1 MILLRKRTDYYDY
14 LIGVYGRDE
23 KKVYDRKLDLTSDE
37 IYFED
42 INRWRNTN
50 IFDLY
55 VCNRIYRVEQV
66 KKGTW
71 ELHKFHTVNTDYRG
85 ERRHYRESQVSG
97 LKDFEYYIPR
107 PLNLSVDIPIAIK
120 GTYHNDNRLK
130 GITPILASFG
140 IPSVLSAEELYS
152 EVDMYISNLMS
163 QEEVRGEQ
171 SNENKILSKGFDIK
185 SSFRNQKNRRKK

>member
-107 PLNLSVDIPIAIK
+107 PLNLSVDSPIAIK

-130 GITPILASFG
+130 GVTPILASFG

-152 EVDMYISNLMS
+152 EVDMYLGFLMS
-163 QEEVRGEQ
+163 EKEKSSKQDDK
-171 SNENKILSKGFDIK
+171 NKLLSKGFDDKI
-185 SSFRNQKNRRKK
+185 SFRHRK

>member
-14 LIGVYGRDE
+14 LIGIYGRDE

-42 INRWRNTN
+42 ILRWRNTN
-50 IFDLY
+50 IFELY

-66 KKGTW
+66 KKGVW
-71 ELHKFHTVNTDYRG
+71 ELHKFHKNNTDYLGR
-85 ERRHYRESQVSG
+85 RRHYRESQVSG
-97 LKDFEYYIPR
+97 LDDFEYYIPR
-107 PLNLSVDIPIAIK
+107 PPETLTDSPIAIS

-130 GITPILASFG
+130 GVTPILASFG

-152 EVDMYISNLMS
+152 EVDMYLGFLMS
-163 QEEVRGEQ
+163 EKEKASKQDDK
-171 SNENKILSKGFDIK
+171 NKLLSKGFDDKI
-185 SSFRNQKNRRKK
+185 SFRHRK

>member
-42 INRWRNTN
+42 ISRWRNTN

-66 KKGTW
+66 KKGVW
-71 ELHKFHTVNTDYRG
+71 ELHKFHKNNTDYLGR
-85 ERRHYRESQVSG
+85 RRHYRESQVSG
-97 LKDFEYYIPR
+97 LDGFEYYIPR
-107 PLNLSVDIPIAIK
+107 PPEALTDSPIAIS

-130 GITPILASFG
+130 GVTPILASFG

-152 EVDMYISNLMS
+152 EVDMYLGFLMS
-163 QEEVRGEQ
+163 EKEKSSKQDDK
-171 SNENKILSKGFDIK
+171 NKLLSKGFDDKI
-185 SSFRNQKNRRKK
+185 SFRHRK

>member
-42 INRWRNTN
+42 ILRWRNTN

-66 KKGTW
+66 KKGVW
-71 ELHKFHTVNTDYRG
+71 ALHKFHKNNTDYLGR
-85 ERRHYRESQVSG
+85 RRHYRESQVSG
-97 LKDFEYYIPR
+97 LDDFEYYIPR
-107 PLNLSVDIPIAIK
+107 PPEALTDLPIAIN

-130 GITPILASFG
+130 GVTPILASFG
-140 IPSVLSAEELYS
+140 IPSVLSAEELYT
-152 EVDMYISNLMS
+152 EVDMYLGFLMS
-163 QEEVRGEQ
+163 EKEKT
-171 SNENKILSKGFDIK
+171 NKQDDKNKLLSKGFDDKI
-185 SSFRNQKNRRKK
+185 SFRHRK

>member
-42 INRWRNTN
+42 ILRWRNTN

-66 KKGTW
+66 KKGVW
-71 ELHKFHTVNTDYRG
+71 ELHKFHKNNTDYLGR
-85 ERRHYRESQVSG
+85 RRHYRESQVSG
-97 LKDFEYYIPR
+97 LDDFEYYIPR
-107 PLNLSVDIPIAIK
+107 PPEALTDLPIAIS

-130 GITPILASFG
+130 GVTPILASFG

-152 EVDMYISNLMS
+152 EVDMYLGFLMS
-163 QEEVRGEQ
+163 EKEKASKQDDK
-171 SNENKILSKGFDIK
+171 NKLLSKGFDDKI
-185 SSFRNQKNRRKK
+185 SFRHRK

>member
-42 INRWRNTN
+42 ILRWRNTN
-50 IFDLY
+50 IFDLH

-66 KKGTW
+66 KKGVW
-71 ELHKFHTVNTDYRG
+71 ELHKFHKNNTDYLGR
-85 ERRHYRESQVSG
+85 RRHYRESQVSG
-97 LKDFEYYIPR
+97 LDDFEYYIPR
-107 PLNLSVDIPIAIK
+107 PPEALTDLPIAIS

-130 GITPILASFG
+130 GVTPILASFG

-152 EVDMYISNLMS
+152 EVDMYLGFLMS
-163 QEEVRGEQ
+163 EKEKSSKQDDK
-171 SNENKILSKGFDIK
+171 NKLLSKGFDDKI
-185 SSFRNQKNRRKK
+185 SFRHRK

>member
-1 MILLRKRTDYYDY
+1 MILLRKRADYYDY

-42 INRWRNTN
+42 ILRWRNTN

-66 KKGTW
+66 KKGVW
-71 ELHKFHTVNTDYRG
+71 ELHKFHKNNTDYLGR
-85 ERRHYRESQVSG
+85 RRHYRESQVSG
-97 LKDFEYYIPR
+97 LDDFEYYIPR
-107 PLNLSVDIPIAIK
+107 PPEALTDSPIAIS

-130 GITPILASFG
+130 GVTPILASFG
-140 IPSVLSAEELYS
+140 IPSVLSAEELYT
-152 EVDMYISNLMS
+152 EVDMYIGFLMS
-163 QEEVRGEQ
+163 EKEKSSKQDDK
-171 SNENKILSKGFDIK
+171 NKLLSKGFDDKI
-185 SSFRNQKNRRKK
+185 SFRHRK

>member
-55 VCNRIYRVEQV
+55 VCNRIYRVEQL

-97 LKDFEYYIPR
+97 LKDFEYYVPR
-107 PLNLSVDIPIAIK
+107 PLNLSVDSPIAIK

-152 EVDMYISNLMS
+152 EVDMYLGFLMS
-163 QEEVRGEQ
+163 EKEKSSKQDDK
-171 SNENKILSKGFDIK
+171 NKLISKGFDDKI
-185 SSFRNQKNRRKK
+185 SFRHRK

>member
-1 MILLRKRTDYYDY
+1 MILISKRRDYYDY

-37 IYFED
+37 IYFGD

-107 PLNLSVDIPIAIK
+107 PLNLSVDSPIAIK

-152 EVDMYISNLMS
+152 ELDMFIGASMTEKETDN
-163 QEEVRGEQ
+163 Q
-171 SNENKILSKGFDIK
+171 NDKNKLIAKGFDDKI
-185 SSFRNQKNRRKK
+185 SFRHRK

>member
-14 LIGVYGRDE
+14 LIGIYGRDE

-42 INRWRNTN
+42 ILRWRNTN

-66 KKGTW
+66 KKGVW
-71 ELHKFHTVNTDYRG
+71 ELHKFHKNNTDYLGR
-85 ERRHYRESQVSG
+85 RRHYRESQVSG
-97 LKDFEYYIPR
+97 LDDFEYYIPR
-107 PLNLSVDIPIAIK
+107 PPEALTDSPIAIS

-130 GITPILASFG
+130 GVTPILASFG

-152 EVDMYISNLMS
+152 EVDMYLGFLMS
-163 QEEVRGEQ
+163 EKEKSSKQDDK
-171 SNENKILSKGFDIK
+171 NKLLSKGFDDKI
-185 SSFRNQKNRRKK
+185 SFRHRK

>member
-37 IYFED
+37 IYFEN

-55 VCNRIYRVEQV
+55 VCNRTYRVEQV
-66 KKGTW
+66 KKGVW
-71 ELHKFHTVNTDYRG
+71 ELHKFHKNNTDYLGR
-85 ERRHYRESQVSG
+85 RRHYRESQVSG
-97 LKDFEYYIPR
+97 LDDFEYYIPR
-107 PLNLSVDIPIAIK
+107 PPEALTDSPIAII

-130 GITPILASFG
+130 GVTPILASFG

-152 EVDMYISNLMS
+152 EVDMYLGFLMS
-163 QEEVRGEQ
+163 EKEKTSKQDDK
-171 SNENKILSKGFDIK
+171 NKLLSKGFDDKI
-185 SSFRNQKNRRKK
+185 SFRHRK

>member
-14 LIGVYGRDE
+14 LIGIYGRDE

-66 KKGTW
+66 KKGVW
-71 ELHKFHTVNTDYRG
+71 ELHKFHKKNTDYLGR
-85 ERRHYRESQVSG
+85 RRHYRESQVSG
-97 LKDFEYYIPR
+97 LDDFEYYIPR
-107 PLNLSVDIPIAIK
+107 PPEALTDRPIAIS
-120 GTYHNDNRLK
+120 GTYHNENRLE
-130 GITPILASFG
+130 GVTPILASFG
-140 IPSVLSAEELYS
+140 IPSVLSAEELYT
-152 EVDMYISNLMS
+152 EVDMHLGFLMS
-163 QEEVRGEQ
+163 EKEKTSKQDDK
-171 SNENKILSKGFDIK
+171 NKLISKGFDDKI
-185 SSFRNQKNRRKK
+185 SFRHRK

>member
-107 PLNLSVDIPIAIK
+107 PLNLSVDSPIAIK

-152 EVDMYISNLMS
+152 EVDMYLGFLMS
-163 QEEVRGEQ
+163 EKEKSSKQDDK
-171 SNENKILSKGFDIK
+171 NKLLSKGFDDKI
-185 SSFRNQKNRRKK
+185 SFRHRK

>member
-42 INRWRNTN
+42 ISRWRNTN

-66 KKGTW
+66 KKGVW
-71 ELHKFHTVNTDYRG
+71 ELHKFHKNNTDYLGR
-85 ERRHYRESQVSG
+85 RRHYRESQVSG
-97 LKDFEYYIPR
+97 LDDFEYYIPR
-107 PLNLSVDIPIAIK
+107 PPEALTDLPIAIS

-130 GITPILASFG
+130 GVTPILASFG

-152 EVDMYISNLMS
+152 EVDMYLGFLMS
-163 QEEVRGEQ
+163 EKEKSSKQDDK
-171 SNENKILSKGFDIK
+171 NKLLSKGFDDKI
-185 SSFRNQKNRRKK
+185 SFRHRK